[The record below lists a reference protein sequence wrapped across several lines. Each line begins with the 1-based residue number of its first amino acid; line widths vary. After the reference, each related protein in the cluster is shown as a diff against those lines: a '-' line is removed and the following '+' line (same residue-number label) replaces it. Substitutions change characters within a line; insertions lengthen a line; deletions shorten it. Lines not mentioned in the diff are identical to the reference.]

1 MNTSDLFI
9 LNKSR
14 FVCQIPQLKS
24 NTGKSDRI
32 GDDPHGVRWVSGAL
46 RESVDYTEDYSNVTN
61 WID

>member
-1 MNTSDLFI
+1 MKTSYLFI

-24 NTGKSDRI
+24 NKGKSYRT
-32 GDDPHGVRWVSGAL
+32 GDDPHGVRWVSGAV
-46 RESVDYTEDYSNVTN
+46 RGSVDYSNVMN